1 MSRHHDTTPLT
12 IEQRA
17 RRRVGLKTGFYTHAL
32 VYVLVNGGLFLL
44 SMAGTWGFEVGHGPV
59 GRVWN
64 LPLWGWGLGL
74 AIHGA
79 VVFLYTGGFNLH
91 ERLVQQ
97 ERKRLNLQ
105 RDPW

>member
-44 SMAGTWGFEVGHGPV
+44 SLAGTWGFDVGHGPM

-74 AIHGA
+74 AIHGI
-79 VVFLYTGGFNLH
+79 VVFLKLQGEGMRQGMV
-91 ERLVQQ
+91 EREIEAL
-97 ERKRLNLQ
+97 KRREGQ
-105 RDPW
+105 